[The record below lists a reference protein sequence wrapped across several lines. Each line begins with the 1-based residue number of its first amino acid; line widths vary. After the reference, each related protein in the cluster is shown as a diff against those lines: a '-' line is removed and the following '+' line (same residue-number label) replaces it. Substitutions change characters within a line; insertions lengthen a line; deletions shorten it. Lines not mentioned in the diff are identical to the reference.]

1 MEISEKGINFIKEV
15 EGCELKAYK
24 CSSGVWTI
32 GYGHTGTD
40 IKQGKEISL
49 EKAERYL
56 KNDLIRFCKA
66 VNDLVTVE
74 LTQNQFDAL
83 VSFVFNV
90 GVGAFSSSTMLR
102 LLNEKKYKDAA
113 NQFDRWIYSGGKVSD
128 GLIRRRKME
137 KSYFIGKS

>member
-1 MEISEKGINFIKEV
+1 MEISQNGIEFIKKV
-15 EGCELKAYK
+15 EGCELVAYK

-56 KNDLIRFCKA
+56 KNDLVRFCKA
-66 VNDLVTVE
+66 VNDLVNVE

-83 VSFVFNV
+83 VSFVFNI
-90 GVGAFSSSTMLR
+90 GIGAFASSTLLR
-102 LLNEKKYKDAA
+102 LLNQKKYVDAA
-113 NQFDRWIYSGGKVSD
+113 NQFDRWVYSGGKVSD
-128 GLIRRRKME
+128 GLVVRRKKE
-137 KSYFIGKS
+137 KEMFKT